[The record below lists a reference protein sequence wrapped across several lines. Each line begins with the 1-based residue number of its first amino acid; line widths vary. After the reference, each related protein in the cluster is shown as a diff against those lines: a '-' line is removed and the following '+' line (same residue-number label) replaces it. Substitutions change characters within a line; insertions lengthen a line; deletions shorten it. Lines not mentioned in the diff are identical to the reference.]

1 LTPGAT
7 RLIWD
12 RALNLTSSV
21 MVSRNLPKGGTP
33 WYSWNIAKVG
43 VKHQSIKIRQKF
55 KLQSLT
61 PIGTH
66 RVCFNRVWWEWSFF
80 SRYCSRMFD
89 ESTLHQECTLI
100 LNINN
105 RILLTII
112 LSPYHK
118 WLCTIRINQ
127 FNPTTLLY
135 LSQARTWI
143 SNIMCCGLLLSLCWP
158 SLFKLS
164 LGERWLFVLVIL
176 VELLTITL

>member
-1 LTPGAT
+1 MTPGAT

-33 WYSWNIAKVG
+33 WYSWNIDKVG

-55 KLQSLT
+55 KLKSLT

-66 RVCFNRVWWEWSFF
+66 MMCFNRVWWEWSFF

-89 ESTLHQECTLI
+89 ESTLHLECTLI

-112 LSPYHK
+112 LSQITTNGCVPYALTSLTPPHC
-118 WLCTIRINQ
+118 CTCLKPRPG
-127 FNPTTLLY
+127 FPTSCVVVFFY
-135 LSQARTWI
+135 HYVDHHCLSF
-143 SNIMCCGLLLSLCWP
+143 L
-158 SLFKLS
+158 
-164 LGERWLFVLVIL
+164 
-176 VELLTITL
+176 